1 MTYAAGDVVTASQL
15 NAIDTSVTTL
25 NGIRLVTTGIV
36 GTAVTIAAAG
46 ATSAAKLMIVTI
58 WNTTSA
64 VQIGA
69 TITQVVYP
77 SVGSIVQTTGAN
89 TVTVAFPADGSI
101 TAQRT
106 AGTATCEVHALLI

>member
-1 MTYAAGDVVTASQL
+1 MTTFAPGDVVTAAQL
-15 NAIDTSVTTL
+15 NAFATQIVET
-25 NGIRLVTTGIV
+25 GLVGSL
-36 GTAVTIAAAG
+36 VTIAAAG
-46 ATSAAKLMIVTI
+46 STSTAKLFIVTI

-64 VQIGA
+64 VQIGT
-69 TITQVVYP
+69 TITQAVYP

-89 TVTVAFPADGSI
+89 TVTIAFPADGSI